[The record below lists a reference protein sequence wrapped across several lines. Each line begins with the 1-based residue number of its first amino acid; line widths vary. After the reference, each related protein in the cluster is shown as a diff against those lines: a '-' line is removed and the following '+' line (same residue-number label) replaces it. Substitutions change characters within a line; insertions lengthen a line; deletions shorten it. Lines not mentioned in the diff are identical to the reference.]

1 MWYCGL
7 KWLKSSFCPTG
18 DCKALILFLF
28 FHTWEMHSEHNGNGW
43 KFLINKKTRER
54 GVEFLEG
61 EQKSRADLSN
71 NSAYT

>member
-1 MWYCGL
+1 
-7 KWLKSSFCPTG
+7 
-18 DCKALILFLF
+18 
-28 FHTWEMHSEHNGNGW
+28 MHSEHNGNGR

-71 NSAYT
+71 NSVYT